1 MLPATTLT
9 SESDENWTLEIGARN
24 GLFSIPFEEIWRY
37 RDLLLLLVYRDFVS
51 LYKQTILGPL
61 WFLIQPI
68 MTTIVFTVVFGQIAG
83 ISTDGVP
90 QVLFYLSGITCWSY
104 FSECLTKTSETFTM
118 NANIFGKV
126 YFPRV
131 IIPLSIIVS
140 NLLRFGVQFLLFL
153 GFCLWFFVRGTPV
166 PLNWVA
172 TLFPLLVLLMGG
184 LSLGL
189 GMIISSLTTKYRDLR
204 FLLQFAVQLL
214 MYATPVIYPVSS
226 LPEKYRIWI
235 IANPL
240 TAIVETF
247 RYGFLGAGNFD
258 PAQLA
263 YSATVTVIVLL
274 AGIVIFNRVEKTFMD
289 SV

>member
-1 MLPATTLT
+1 MVPPVTLPPD
-9 SESDENWTLEIGARN
+9 SDEGWSLEIGARD
-24 GLFSIPFEEIWRY
+24 GLLSIPFAEIWRY

-68 MTTIVFTVVFGQIAG
+68 LTTIVFTVVFGQIAG

-131 IIPLSIIVS
+131 IIPLSIVVS

-153 GFCLWFFVRGTPV
+153 GFCLWFAARGTT
-166 PLNWVA
+166 LQINWVA
-172 TLFPLLVLLMGG
+172 CLFPLLVLLMGV

-214 MYATPVIYPVSS
+214 MYATPVIYPVSA
-226 LPEKYRIWI
+226 LPQQYRSWI
-235 IANPL
+235 LANPL

-247 RYGFLGAGNFD
+247 RFGFLGAGEFE
-258 PAQLA
+258 PLQLA
-263 YSATVTVIVLL
+263 YSAVVAISLL
-274 AGIVIFNRVEKTFMD
+274 CVGVVVFNRVEKTFMD
-289 SV
+289 TV

>member
-1 MLPATTLT
+1 
-9 SESDENWTLEIGARN
+9 
-24 GLFSIPFEEIWRY
+24 
-37 RDLLLLLVYRDFVS
+37 VS

-68 MTTIVFTVVFGQIAG
+68 LTTIVFTVVFGQIAG

-131 IIPLSIIVS
+131 IIPLSIVVS

-153 GFCLWFFVRGTPV
+153 CFCLWFAARGTT
-166 PLNWVA
+166 LQINWVA
-172 TLFPLLVLLMGG
+172 CLFPLLVFLMGV

-214 MYATPVIYPVSS
+214 MYATPVIYPVSA
-226 LPEKYRIWI
+226 LPQQYRSWI
-235 IANPL
+235 LANPL

-247 RYGFLGAGNFD
+247 RFGFLGAGEFE
-258 PAQLA
+258 PLHLA
-263 YSATVTVIVLL
+263 YSAVVAISLLCVGMIV
-274 AGIVIFNRVEKTFMD
+274 FNRVEKTFMD
-289 SV
+289 TV